1 MLKVSEVFDTIQGE
15 ATYTGTPSWFIRLQ
29 GCDVGCP
36 FCDTKYTW
44 SFEADGPD
52 PTDPAE
58 ARVRVD
64 ALMARLVKGD
74 VYKAD
79 PTIKGLTIHPI
90 HLLDVLKEKRPGIKH
105 IVITGGEP
113 MAQHDDVVKLCRYAN
128 AIGLTAQIE
137 TSGTYH
143 IDVPANTWVT
153 VSPKIGMPGKR
164 KVLKES
170 ALRADEIKF
179 PVGKAEDV
187 EKLKEFLEVNEIK
200 SSVTVWLQPI
210 SQSPAAT
217 KLCIDT
223 AMDNG
228 WKLSL
233 QTHKFIGLA

>member
-52 PTDPAE
+52 PQDPQQALE
-58 ARVRVD
+58 RVD
-64 ALMARLVKGD
+64 ALIARLQKGD

-79 PTIKGLTIHPI
+79 PSIKGLTIHAV
-90 HLLDVLKEKRPGIKH
+90 HLVDILKKKRPGIKH

-113 MAQHDDVVKLCRYAN
+113 MAQPEEVKRLCHYATSQ
-128 AIGLTAQIE
+128 GFSVQIE
-137 TSGTYH
+137 TSGTYP
-143 IDVPANTWVT
+143 IDVPSNIWVT

-164 KVLKES
+164 KVLKDS
-170 ALRADEIKF
+170 AQRADEIKF
-179 PVGKAEDV
+179 PVGKHDDV
-187 EKLKEFLEVNEIK
+187 EKLNVFLDTNEINT
-200 SSVTVWLQPI
+200 SVTVWLQPL